1 MRKLIA
7 LFLLLSLLACNLTT
21 TPPTPTAR
29 PAQATQPSANGG
41 APTLFP
47 SITPLPGFGGVSPT
61 QPAGVGGSC
70 PTPGGWV
77 PYTIEGGDSLGA
89 LADATGVTV
98 QDIVNANCLSDPDT
112 LYTGQT
118 IYLPRSPISG

>member
-7 LFLLLSLLACNLTT
+7 LFFLLLSLLACNLTT

-29 PAQATQPSANGG
+29 PAQATLAPGNSA
-41 APTLFP
+41 APTLFA
-47 SITPLPGFGGVSPT
+47 SITPLPGFGGASPT
-61 QPAGVGGSC
+61 QPAGGSC
-70 PTPGGWV
+70 PTPAGWV

-89 LADATGVTV
+89 LADATGVAV
-98 QDIVNANCLSDPDT
+98 QDIVNANCMADPDT